1 MIDSTRIAVAA
12 DRLAALYD
20 QPFGGKKSGRFR
32 VPAKLLRR
40 LLDRRRFYEDD
51 VQALTR
57 VLFERGFVLIDMEI
71 FFVVMSA
78 NTFVNYRRANED
90 CVESNR

>member
-1 MIDSTRIAVAA
+1 MIDKTRIAAAA
-12 DRLAALYD
+12 DEIAALYD

-32 VPAKLLRR
+32 VPAKLVRR
-40 LLDRRRFYEDD
+40 LLERRRLYEDD

-78 NTFVNYRRANED
+78 NAFVNYRRANED
-90 CVESNR
+90 CMEPNR